1 MFDYICQG
9 ETGYPWIDAVMKQ
22 LLHEGWIHHVARH
35 SVSTFLTRGD
45 LWLNW
50 EEGLKVTQYKVIPF

>member
-1 MFDYICQG
+1 
-9 ETGYPWIDAVMKQ
+9 MKQ

-35 SVSTFLTRGD
+35 AVSTFLTRGD

-50 EEGLKVTQYKVIPF
+50 EEGLKVWSNV